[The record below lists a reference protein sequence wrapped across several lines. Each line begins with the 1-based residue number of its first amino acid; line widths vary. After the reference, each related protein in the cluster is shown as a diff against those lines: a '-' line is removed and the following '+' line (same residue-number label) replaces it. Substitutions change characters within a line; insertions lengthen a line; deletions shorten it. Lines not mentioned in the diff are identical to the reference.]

1 MASTN
6 IAAAPVIANAT
17 NFAMAI
23 ARLASS
29 AAMTARRDPAVL
41 TASCSWCDARL
52 QFTDRLHRGGVD
64 PEQQRE
70 ISAGEVDQPD
80 ERCQARERTTMLG
93 RDLVDGHAA
102 LARNL
107 DGGDTARRDAGIFL
121 GVGKDAQPQP
131 P

>member
-1 MASTN
+1 MASAN

-41 TASCSWCDARL
+41 IATCSWCDARL
-52 QFTDRLHRGGVD
+52 QLTDGSHWGRVD

-70 ISAGEVDQPD
+70 IRAGEVDQAD
-80 ERCQARERTTMLG
+80 ERRQARERTTALG
-93 RDLVDGHAA
+93 GDLVDGHA
-102 LARNL
+102 
-107 DGGDTARRDAGIFL
+107 T
-121 GVGKDAQPQP
+121 
-131 P
+131 